1 MPTQK
6 KKIYRA
12 GVIGCGAIAQE
23 CHLPGYAENKQVEL
37 VACTDPSAARHAEIQ
52 ETYPGIHAY
61 TDHREM
67 LAKESLDIVSVCSPN
82 KFHAAQAIAAL
93 NAKCHVLCEK
103 PMATTLKEADR
114 MIEAARNARK
124 KLMIGF
130 THRLFSGP
138 IACKDLLAKR
148 RIGKP
153 FMIRV
158 RMAHGGPYPGW
169 AKHNWFY
176 NKELSAGGVLLD
188 MGIHAIDQCLWL
200 MGPIVSVQAITATL
214 VKKIPVDDNALLL
227 LEFKSGALGYIDVGW
242 TSKPGFTGLEIYGSK
257 GSIICD
263 YVRGLQLCEGELSP
277 SGEHTH
283 NWQTLEENPIEGGW
297 PVEIPHWID
306 VITGEER
313 LTSTGK
319 AGRAALEIALAA
331 YKSSKS
337 GKRVA
342 VGPAATK

>member
-1 MPTQK
+1 
-6 KKIYRA
+6 
-12 GVIGCGAIAQE
+12 
-23 CHLPGYAENKQVEL
+23 
-37 VACTDPSAARHAEIQ
+37 
-52 ETYPGIHAY
+52 
-61 TDHREM
+61 M
-67 LAKESLDIVSVCSPN
+67 LKSESLDIVSICTPN
-82 KFHAAQAIAAL
+82 KFHAANAIAAL
-93 NAKCHVLCEK
+93 DAGCHVLCEK
-103 PMATTLKEADR
+103 PIAVTSKQADN
-114 MIEAARNARK
+114 MIDAAKRNRR

-130 THRLFSGP
+130 THRLLSGP
-138 IACKDLLAKR
+138 QQCKTLLAEK

-153 FMIRV
+153 FMIRA
-158 RMAHGGPYPGW
+158 RFAHGGPYPGW

-214 VKKIPVDDNALLL
+214 VKKISVDDNALLL

-263 YVRGLQLCEGELSP
+263 YVRGLQLCQGELSP

-283 NWQTLEENPIEGGW
+283 NWQTLDKNPIKGGW
-297 PVEIPHWID
+297 PIEIPHWIN
-306 VITGEER
+306 VITGKER
-313 LTSTGK
+313 LTSNGK

-331 YKSSKS
+331 YKSSKL
-337 GKRVA
+337 GKRIA